1 MRKKIA
7 IVGCSHSAERYDKSG
22 ARSWSWLLKDL
33 CHVDNY
39 AQPGH
44 GVLEYDTALKHIVA
58 EKKSYDALIIQ
69 YTGVHRW
76 HYPIAGPSY
85 HRFVEKKHDDNYS
98 DWYSD
103 VSKKV
108 LTGNLQPLKNVERP
122 HIHGNYISEEKKS
135 NYYNNDTGMS
145 QASYYLELFRQTL
158 FDFYQ
163 PYFKKIFYFSTTSN
177 FDDHNNLGHD
187 NLAFEFILNSGHPI
201 EDLIDDT
208 NHLTSLGNSVLY
220 NEYLL
225 KSPLGNYIKG

>member
-122 HIHGNYISEEKKS
+122 AYTWKLYLRRKKV
-135 NYYNNDTGMS
+135 
-145 QASYYLELFRQTL
+145 
-158 FDFYQ
+158 
-163 PYFKKIFYFSTTSN
+163 K
-177 FDDHNNLGHD
+177 
-187 NLAFEFILNSGHPI
+187 
-201 EDLIDDT
+201 
-208 NHLTSLGNSVLY
+208 
-220 NEYLL
+220 LL
-225 KSPLGNYIKG
+225 